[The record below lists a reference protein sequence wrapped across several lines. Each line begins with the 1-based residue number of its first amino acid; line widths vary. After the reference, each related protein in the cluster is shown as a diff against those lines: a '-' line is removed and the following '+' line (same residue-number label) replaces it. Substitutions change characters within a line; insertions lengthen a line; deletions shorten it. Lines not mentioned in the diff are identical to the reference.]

1 MFFGLVL
8 GLGEEELF
16 SLVLGCVPSP
26 LPLAQAPLGTPS
38 PSRSNKALP
47 CALLASVPCS
57 YSSLRGLMRRGN
69 GAKTEFGNYQTSCQI
84 P

>member
-8 GLGEEELF
+8 ELGEEELF

-38 PSRSNKALP
+38 SSRSNKALP